1 MKQVWGKQASGKGL
15 RIVIAL
21 LTGFIALTAIGG
33 GIALLSGAEANRFSI
48 EWLAGTPFKNYT
60 IPALLL
66 AIAVGGSSLVACVT
80 TIAGRNVGVPASM
93 VAGLIMM
100 GYVVV
105 EVLILKQVP
114 PGPTPT
120 EYLYFGL
127 GLAIFLLAAY
137 LWLVEHRQDRDT
149 TS

>member
-1 MKQVWGKQASGKGL
+1 
-15 RIVIAL
+15 L
-21 LTGFIALTAIGG
+21 LI
-33 GIALLSGAEANRFSI
+33 GAEANRFPI
-48 EWLAGTPFKNYT
+48 EWLEGTPFKDYT

-66 AIAVGGSSLVACVT
+66 AIAVGGSSLMACVT
-80 TIAGRNVGVPASM
+80 TMTGRKVGTPASM
-93 VAGLIMM
+93 LAGLIMM

-114 PGPTPT
+114 PGPTPI

-137 LWLVEHRQDRDT
+137 FWCAEYRQSRDT
-149 TS
+149 IS